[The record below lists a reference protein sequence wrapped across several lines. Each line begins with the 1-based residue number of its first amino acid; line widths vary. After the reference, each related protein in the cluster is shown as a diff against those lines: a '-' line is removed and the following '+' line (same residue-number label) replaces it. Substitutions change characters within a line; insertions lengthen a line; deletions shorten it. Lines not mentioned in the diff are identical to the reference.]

1 MNKLK
6 RLALNI
12 IAEQLSETE
21 IGSLKVGPW
30 VRRPSVGCLVWFG
43 LWGFRVSER

>member
-6 RLALNI
+6 RVALNI

-21 IGSLKVGPW
+21 IGSLKVGSMHGR
-30 VRRPSVGCLVWFG
+30 VKVTDVDCTCVYIYVW
-43 LWGFRVSER
+43 